1 MEGGRIA
8 NPNRKRNL
16 AKDSPVDKTTGS
28 TQSPWTMEEVVS
40 DETHAAVE
48 PGRALGQ
55 IEEGGEER
63 GDLEGEDGPLGLR
76 ERWRRAWEEAWRGR
90 LGREL
95 LMLMILATVVWM
107 MMMLMK
113 QRGRG

>member
-1 MEGGRIA
+1 MEGGGW
-8 NPNRKRNL
+8 KDSQSQSERNL
-16 AKDSPVDKTTGS
+16 AKDSPVDKTTGG

-40 DETHAAVE
+40 DKTHAAVE

-76 ERWRRAWEEAWRGR
+76 GRWRPRQAGRR
-90 LGREL
+90 LGGVGW
-95 LMLMILATVVWM
+95 AACC
-107 MMMLMK
+107 
-113 QRGRG
+113 